1 MFGRLTRDESG
12 MVLGLAIIMILV
24 VGVMGAGL
32 LIFVRN
38 DLEAVVEV
46 NQGRKAL
53 EAADAGIQLAEE
65 RLRQDAEP
73 ESYDG
78 DADEDSAWSYTE
90 TGKDITFEG
99 SSANVKVRYLQ
110 PANKNQAGKADYAP
124 EVLPEGRT
132 DYPDDRNYFQI
143 ISEGVA
149 GDARRIVE
157 SIYRTRP
164 GEGPRPYTLER
175 WSWREC
181 YSKDCK

>member
-1 MFGRLTRDESG
+1 MFGRFVRDESG
-12 MVLGLAIIMILV
+12 MVLGLAIVMILV

-53 EAADAGIQLAEE
+53 EAADAGIQVAEE
-65 RLRQDAEP
+65 RLRLDAKP
-73 ESYDG
+73 ESYD
-78 DADEDSAWSYTE
+78 DEADT
-90 TGKDITFEG
+90 DIDFEG
-99 SSANVKVRYLQ
+99 SSANIEVQYLKS
-110 PANKNQAGKADYAP
+110 AEDEAKAKQVDYAP
-124 EVLPEGRT
+124 EVLPDGEAN
-132 DYPDDRNYFQI
+132 YPGDRNYFRI
-143 ISEGVA
+143 ISKGVA

-164 GEGPRPYTLER
+164 GEQPGSYTLER

-181 YSKDCK
+181 YSKDCG